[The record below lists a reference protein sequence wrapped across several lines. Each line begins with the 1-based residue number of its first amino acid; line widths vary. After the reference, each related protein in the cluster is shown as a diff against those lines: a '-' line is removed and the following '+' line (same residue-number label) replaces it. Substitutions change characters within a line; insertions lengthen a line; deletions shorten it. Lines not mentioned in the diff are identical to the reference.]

1 MKKATFKATKAM
13 YGSTILALLTLYGVT
28 IFSLNLSW
36 NLTTATINLPW
47 GISIANLEIMTWSIH
62 AIFLVCSIF
71 IWNVTPLQAHIDV
84 VVSLAL
90 VFLDCYYHQLKR
102 NLSTGQVIILSL
114 FNAYITF
121 RLYQKSLEI
130 VGHHTSKESVER
142 E

>member
-1 MKKATFKATKAM
+1 M
-13 YGSTILALLTLYGVT
+13 YGSTILALLTLYGVI

-36 NLTTATINLPW
+36 NLTSATNLPW
-47 GISIANLEIMTWSIH
+47 GISLADLEIMTWSIH
-62 AIFLVCSIF
+62 AIFLVCAVF

-84 VVSLAL
+84 VASLAL
-90 VFLDCYYHQLKR
+90 VFLDCYYYQLKR

>member
-1 MKKATFKATKAM
+1 M
-13 YGSTILALLTLYGVT
+13 YGNTILALLTLYGVI

-36 NLTTATINLPW
+36 KTSANLPW
-47 GISIANLEIMTWSIH
+47 GISLANLEIMTWSIH
-62 AIFLVCSIF
+62 AIFFVCSIF

-84 VVSLAL
+84 VVSLTL
-90 VFLDCYYHQLKR
+90 VFLDCYYHQLKS
-102 NLSTGQVIILSL
+102 NLSGGRVIILSL